1 MDGEGRIDK
10 VKFKFKERKICL
22 LLFSYQVRPAKY
34 ATFTQEP
41 QVKLKLDGK
50 KKKEA
55 RLMRLGGEVRCQGH
69 MTLKFSQLHPPW
81 LCSWFEF
88 PRRTN
93 MHILSFHFQGL
104 KGKEWG

>member
-1 MDGEGRIDK
+1 
-10 VKFKFKERKICL
+10 
-22 LLFSYQVRPAKY
+22 
-34 ATFTQEP
+34 
-41 QVKLKLDGK
+41 
-50 KKKEA
+50 
-55 RLMRLGGEVRCQGH
+55 MRLGGEVHCQGH